1 LRVAQTPVKETSC
14 VNALTM
20 AASSSGEEVH
30 SFVSHRNILEHAMTD
45 REHDQLLATA
55 TDRFERRLSEEAAA
69 LRQSDSQTRLE
80 IANLR
85 VDMTGQFA
93 AAQVQSEKRHHELL
107 KWSLVFWVGQVAAL
121 TGLFSAII

>member
-1 LRVAQTPVKETSC
+1 
-14 VNALTM
+14 
-20 AASSSGEEVH
+20 
-30 SFVSHRNILEHAMTD
+30 MTD

-69 LRQSDSQTRLE
+69 LRASDSQTRLE

-85 VDMTGQFA
+85 VNMTEQFA

-107 KWSLVFWVGQVAAL
+107 KWSLAFWVGQAAVVAGLLTAL
-121 TGLFSAII
+121 